1 MCYNRHRKDKEM
13 YLNLSRTICTTMDK
27 TEKYAHRS
35 YINFIKSKVEHYDE
49 LNEVDKYKA
58 FNYLMTYNMDI
69 KDMNT
74 VWVEVSKIPSHLIH
88 IISYVDTYCK

>member
-1 MCYNRHRKDKEM
+1 M
-13 YLNLSRTICTTMDK
+13 YLTLNKTICTTMDK
-27 TEKYAHRS
+27 TKKYAHRI
-35 YINFIKSKVEHYDE
+35 YINLLKSKVECYDE

-74 VWVEVSKIPSHLIH
+74 VWVEVSKPPQYLLH

>member
-1 MCYNRHRKDKEM
+1 M
-13 YLNLSRTICTTMDK
+13 YLTLNKTICTTMDK
-27 TEKYAHRS
+27 TKKYAHRI
-35 YINFIKSKVEHYDE
+35 YINLLKSKVECYDE
-49 LNEVDKYKA
+49 LNEVDKYEA

-74 VWVEVSKIPSHLIH
+74 VWVEVNKPPQYLLH

>member
-1 MCYNRHRKDKEM
+1 M
-13 YLNLSRTICTTMDK
+13 YLTLNKTICTTMDK
-27 TEKYAHRS
+27 TKKYAHRI
-35 YINFIKSKVEHYDE
+35 YINLIKSKVEYYDE

-74 VWVEVSKIPSHLIH
+74 VWVEVNKPPQYLLH

>member
-1 MCYNRHRKDKEM
+1 MCYNIHRKDKEM

-27 TEKYAHRS
+27 TEKYAHRV
-35 YINFIKSKVEHYDE
+35 YINFIKSKVEHYAE

-74 VWVEVSKIPSHLIH
+74 VWVEVNKIPSYLIH

>member
-1 MCYNRHRKDKEM
+1 M
-13 YLNLSRTICTTMDK
+13 YLTLNKTICTTMDK
-27 TEKYAHRS
+27 TKKYAHRI
-35 YINFIKSKVEHYDE
+35 YINLIKSKVEHYDE

-69 KDMNT
+69 RDMNT
-74 VWVEVSKIPSHLIH
+74 VWVEVNKPPQYLLH

>member
-1 MCYNRHRKDKEM
+1 M
-13 YLNLSRTICTTMDK
+13 YLTLNKTICTTMDK
-27 TEKYAHRS
+27 TKKYAHRI
-35 YINFIKSKVEHYDE
+35 YINLLKSKVECYDE

-58 FNYLMTYNMDI
+58 FNYLMTYNMEI

-74 VWVEVSKIPSHLIH
+74 VWVEVNKPPQYLLH

>member
-1 MCYNRHRKDKEM
+1 MCYNIHRKDKEM

-27 TEKYAHRS
+27 TEKYAHRV
-35 YINFIKSKVEHYDE
+35 YINLLKSKTTGYDK

-69 KDMNT
+69 KDINT
-74 VWVEVSKIPSHLIH
+74 VWVEVSRPPQYLLH
-88 IISYVDTYCK
+88 IIAYVNIYCK

>member
-1 MCYNRHRKDKEM
+1 M
-13 YLNLSRTICTTMDK
+13 YLTLNKTICTTMDK
-27 TEKYAHRS
+27 TKKYAHRI
-35 YINFIKSKVEHYDE
+35 YINLIKSKVECYDE
-49 LNEVDKYKA
+49 LNEVDKYEA

-74 VWVEVSKIPSHLIH
+74 VWVEVSKIPSYLIH

>member
-1 MCYNRHRKDKEM
+1 M
-13 YLNLSRTICTTMDK
+13 YLTLNKTICTTMDK
-27 TEKYAHRS
+27 TKKYAHRI
-35 YINFIKSKVEHYDE
+35 YINLLKSKVEYYDE

-74 VWVEVSKIPSHLIH
+74 VWVEVNKPPQYLLH

>member
-1 MCYNRHRKDKEM
+1 MCYNIHRKDKEM

-27 TEKYAHRS
+27 TEKYAHRV
-35 YINFIKSKVEHYDE
+35 YINFIKSKVEHYAE

-69 KDMNT
+69 KGMNT
-74 VWVEVSKIPSHLIH
+74 VWVEVSKIPSYLIH

>member
-1 MCYNRHRKDKEM
+1 M
-13 YLNLSRTICTTMDK
+13 YLTLNKTICTTMDK
-27 TEKYAHRS
+27 TKKYAHRI
-35 YINFIKSKVEHYDE
+35 YINLLKSKVECYDE
-49 LNEVDKYKA
+49 LNEVDKYEA

-74 VWVEVSKIPSHLIH
+74 VWVEVSKPPQYLLH

>member
-1 MCYNRHRKDKEM
+1 
-13 YLNLSRTICTTMDK
+13 MDK
-27 TEKYAHRS
+27 TKKYAHRI
-35 YINFIKSKVEHYDE
+35 YINLIKSKVEHYDE

-74 VWVEVSKIPSHLIH
+74 VWVEVNKIPAYLIH